1 MQPNQLFMNQL
12 LLIGAGA
19 ALGAIS
25 RHFVGHAALRLMGPG
40 LPWGTFA
47 VNIIG
52 GLAMGLLVGWLAM
65 VERADETSIR
75 LLAAAGFL
83 GGFTT
88 FSAFSLELVM
98 MVERRDYAMATGYAL
113 ASVVIAVLALMAGL
127 MIARR
132 LQG

>member
-12 LLIGAGA
+12 LLIGAGGA
-19 ALGAIS
+19 FGAIS
-25 RHFVGHAALRLMGPG
+25 RHLIGQAALRLMGPG

-65 VERADETSIR
+65 TERADESSIR
-75 LLAAAGFL
+75 LLAGVGFL

-88 FSAFSLELVM
+88 FSAFSLELVLM
-98 MVERRDYAMATGYAL
+98 IERRDYASAMGYAL
-113 ASVVIAVLALMAGL
+113 ASVLIAVVALMAGL

>member
-1 MQPNQLFMNQL
+1 MNQL
-12 LLIGAGA
+12 LLIGAG
-19 ALGAIS
+19 GAIGAVS
-25 RHFVGHAALRLMGPG
+25 RHLVGQLALRLMGPG

-47 VNIIG
+47 VNIVG

-65 VERADETSIR
+65 VERADEMSIR
-75 LLAAAGFL
+75 LFAGVGVL

-88 FSAFSLELVM
+88 FSAFSLDLVLM
-98 MVERRDYAMATGYAL
+98 IERRDYTAAMGYAL
-113 ASVVIAVLALMAGL
+113 ASVLIAVLALMAGL

>member
-12 LLIGAGA
+12 LLIGAG
-19 ALGAIS
+19 GAIGAVS
-25 RHFVGHAALRLMGPG
+25 RHLVGQLALRLMGPG

-47 VNIIG
+47 VNIVG

-65 VERADETSIR
+65 VERADEMSIR
-75 LLAAAGFL
+75 LFAGVGVL

-88 FSAFSLELVM
+88 FSAFSLDLVLM
-98 MVERRDYAMATGYAL
+98 IERRDYTAAMGYAL
-113 ASVVIAVLALMAGL
+113 ASVLIAVLALMAGL

>member
-1 MQPNQLFMNQL
+1 MNQL
-12 LLIGAGA
+12 LLIGAGGA
-19 ALGAIS
+19 FGAIS
-25 RHFVGHAALRLMGPG
+25 RHLVGQAALRLMGPG

-65 VERADETSIR
+65 VERADENSIR
-75 LLAAAGFL
+75 LLAAVGFL

-88 FSAFSLELVM
+88 FSAFSLELVLM
-98 MVERRDYAMATGYAL
+98 IERRDYASAMGYAL
-113 ASVVIAVLALMAGL
+113 ASVLIAVLALMAGL